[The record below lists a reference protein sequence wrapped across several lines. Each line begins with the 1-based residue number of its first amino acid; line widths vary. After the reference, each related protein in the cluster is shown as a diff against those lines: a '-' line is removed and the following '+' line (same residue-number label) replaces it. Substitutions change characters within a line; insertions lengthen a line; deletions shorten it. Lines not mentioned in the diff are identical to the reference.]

1 MVGGILQL
9 VGLIALLC
17 GACEL
22 AAKGLRWL
30 DGRRWRGRVRERL
43 IDDQRPADVTCPWP
57 RLEPEVERLR
67 ERGAL

>member
-1 MVGGILQL
+1 VVGGLAIIGL
-9 VGLIALLC
+9 VALLA

-22 AAKGLRWL
+22 LL
-30 DGRRWRGRVRERL
+30 Y
-43 IDDQRPADVTCPWP
+43 RPAREQRRAELRRRLQEYPAPPDVVCPWP